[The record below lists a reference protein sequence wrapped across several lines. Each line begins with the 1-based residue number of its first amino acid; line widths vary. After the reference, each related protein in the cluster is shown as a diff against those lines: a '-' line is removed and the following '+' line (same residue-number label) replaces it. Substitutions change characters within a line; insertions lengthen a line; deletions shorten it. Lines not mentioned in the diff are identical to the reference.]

1 MEIGGSTKMA
11 YEKNKDKL
19 YINSFCLTAEAAM
32 VAEWWGGGVVG
43 GQCGGHDY
51 PYRRGHLYQSNTMK
65 TVEWEWTMA
74 CIFIEKLASPNLC
87 RPQEEREPWGR

>member
-19 YINSFCLTAEAAM
+19 YINSFCLAAEAAM

-43 GQCGGHDY
+43 GNVVAMTIHIEGGI
-51 PYRRGHLYQSNTMK
+51 
-65 TVEWEWTMA
+65 
-74 CIFIEKLASPNLC
+74 CIRAI
-87 RPQEEREPWGR
+87 Q